1 MSRQLRRDTAPELA
15 LRSALHARGLRFR
28 VEFPVPGL
36 PRRSIDI
43 AFTRVRIAVFVHG
56 CFWHGCGEHGTQP
69 KANAAWW
76 QAKIARNVQRD
87 RETSTHLRSRG
98 WQTLTVWEHEE
109 AEAAVERI
117 IAARSEPSPSL
128 DIDD

>member
-28 VEFPVPGL
+28 VEFPIPGL

-56 CFWHGCGEHGTQP
+56 CFWHGCSEHGTQP
-69 KANAAWW
+69 KANSAWW
-76 QAKIARNVQRD
+76 QAKLARNVQRD
-87 RETSTHLRSRG
+87 VETSTHLRARG
-98 WQTLTVWEHEE
+98 WQTLTVWEHEDLD
-109 AEAAVERI
+109 AAVERI
-117 IAARSEPSPSL
+117 IAARSEPSASVG
-128 DIDD
+128 IDD